1 MKLWWI
7 SFYIASRIT
16 HDFISHQES
25 YREIILREDL
35 CTPNPIPIS
44 NLRSNLL
51 NHKPHVYP
59 KKGENNLGPA
69 SLLDGREQIT
79 SQPLHLSRQREV
91 TSQSLHISRPVSM
104 VQDCQRLLPVRAFQF
119 KTLTGKNISTNLN
132 LYKHRWATK
141 ITKRNPTNW
150 NKISLPYCNGT

>member
-1 MKLWWI
+1 MNLILYRFKNHTR
-7 SFYIASRIT
+7 FYITSRIIQRNHPT
-16 HDFISHQES
+16 RRSFFFARQ
-25 YREIILREDL
+25 REDL

-44 NLRSNLL
+44 NLRINLL
-51 NHKPHVYP
+51 IHKPHVYP

-79 SQPLHLSRQREV
+79 SQPAERS
-91 TSQSLHISRPVSM
+91 HISVTAYQPPRPVSM

-132 LYKHRWATK
+132 LYIHRWATK
-141 ITKRNPTNW
+141 ITKRNPTN
-150 NKISLPYCNGT
+150 